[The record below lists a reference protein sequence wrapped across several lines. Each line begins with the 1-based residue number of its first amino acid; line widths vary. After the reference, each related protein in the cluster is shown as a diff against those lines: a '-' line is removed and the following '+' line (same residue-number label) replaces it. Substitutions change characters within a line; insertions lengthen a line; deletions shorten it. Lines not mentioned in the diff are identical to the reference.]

1 MAEQSQIAGL
11 FMTPE
16 MYQQEMNNQAFTRA
30 ATLAK
35 MDPFEAAKT
44 SLGYGGYQLG
54 NVIAGALGGQD
65 PMLQQL
71 TAVQG
76 VMKQVNPNDPRSLM
90 AAAQQLAPTAPQQAA
105 QLAQQA
111 RAIQEQLA
119 KTSSEGL
126 IGKLA
131 VAGKHTP
138 ESLAKFQTTG
148 NIADLEAIDT
158 STKPSD
164 DWLAAAR
171 SIGLKAGKTFNDY
184 TPEEVA
190 KVNLMVLNNK
200 QAVAQ
205 AGRATTVFQQESEF
219 AKTLGSEQ
227 AKKLTAA
234 IDQGVVSNDAL
245 TRLSQMKKLNDS
257 GTLYQ
262 GPQANATVTTANFLN
277 SIGLI
282 SADEAKKLSNS
293 EVYGKLAKD
302 LVMKDL
308 GGKLGAQVSD
318 ADRNYVEARIPQLS
332 TSPQARTELINKL
345 QEIHAKNINYAKR
358 MQSYA
363 EKNNSLKG
371 FDFIQEAPKET
382 PSTPAATPA
391 PGTPSLRWNP
401 KTKQL
406 EPI

>member
-16 MYQQEMNNQAFTRA
+16 QYQQTQDNAAYERA
-30 ATLAK
+30 AALAQ
-35 MDPFEAAKT
+35 MDPFQAAKT
-44 SLGYGGYQLG
+44 SIGYGAYKLG
-54 NVIAGALGGQD
+54 GAIGGALGGED
-65 PMLQQL
+65 PMLKQL
-71 TAVQG
+71 SAVQNI
-76 VMKQVNPNDPRSLM
+76 MKQVNPNDPRSLM
-90 AAAQQLAPTAPQQAA
+90 AAAQQLAPVAPQQAA

-111 RAIQEQLA
+111 RDAQEKIA
-119 KTSSEGL
+119 KTSSETVTA
-126 IGKLA
+126 KLA
-131 VAGKHTP
+131 IAGKHTP
-138 ESLAKFQTTG
+138 ESIAKFQSTG
-148 NIADLEAIDT
+148 NLADLEAIDT

-205 AGRATTVFQQESEF
+205 AGRATTVFQQETEF
-219 AKTLGSEQ
+219 AKTLGAEQ

-245 TRLSQMKKLNDS
+245 TRITQMKKLNDS

-262 GPQANATVTTANFLN
+262 GPTANATVTTANFLN

-282 SADEAKKLSNS
+282 SKDEAKRLSNS
-293 EVYGKLAKD
+293 EVYSKLAKD

-308 GGKLGAQVSD
+308 GNKLGNQISD
-318 ADRNYVEARIPQLS
+318 ADRDYVEARIPQLS
-332 TSPQARTELINKL
+332 TSPLARTELLNKL
-345 QEIHAKNINYAKR
+345 QEIHAKNINYARR

-371 FDFIQEAPKET
+371 FDFIPEQPKEN
-382 PSTPAATPA
+382 PSAPAATPV
-391 PGTPSLRWNP
+391 PGGASLRWNP

>member
-1 MAEQSQIAGL
+1 M
-11 FMTPE
+11 
-16 MYQQEMNNQAFTRA
+16 
-30 ATLAK
+30 
-35 MDPFEAAKT
+35 
-44 SLGYGGYQLG
+44 
-54 NVIAGALGGQD
+54 
-65 PMLQQL
+65 
-71 TAVQG
+71 
-76 VMKQVNPNDPRSLM
+76 
-90 AAAQQLAPTAPQQAA
+90 
-105 QLAQQA
+105 
-111 RAIQEQLA
+111 
-119 KTSSEGL
+119 
-126 IGKLA
+126 
-131 VAGKHTP
+131 
-138 ESLAKFQTTG
+138 
-148 NIADLEAIDT
+148 
-158 STKPSD
+158 
-164 DWLAAAR
+164 
-171 SIGLKAGKTFNDY
+171 KAGKTFNDY

-219 AKTLGSEQ
+219 AKTLGAEQ

-371 FDFIQEAPKET
+371 FDFIQEAPKEA
-382 PSTPAATPA
+382 PAAPA
-391 PGTPSLRWNP
+391 AVGSPSLRWNP
-401 KTKQL
+401 QTKQL